1 MEYTFN
7 DVINFD
13 QQFTVIEN
21 LEVYQQHR
29 YKLDVQDMLFGL
41 ENIFRQ
47 YKNLDHFSFHFVF
60 NKSSKIKNN
69 KIQYYLNK
77 PYGHLQDV
85 GFLHCRLF
93 DKNSNLIKDHILH
106 NRFVDNLSKL
116 NIINDNNNSINL
128 FSDKGARKKR
138 LSIYQQI
145 SDNYAFA
152 NNYMQIMKKNFSFF
166 NIYLKKYVSLN
177 NKKNSEK
184 VNFKIF
190 GHTTF
195 TLPLSLS
202 SYEEDTFYN
211 KSYNI
216 NKEYPVLEHIEKM
229 LFLKLILSIVEGFNF
244 NHFEK
249 VNFNNDYIYING
261 KNKNLELC
269 HKIIGDFIKFSQF
282 FGYGIK
288 EKMDITALDKN
299 NYLKIVE
306 FAPDVNKDFLQDV
319 KYHLSS
325 LVARKERN
333 AINDEL
339 DILMKE
345 HTQYQEINQPTSITK
360 IKRRI

>member
-13 QQFTVIEN
+13 QQSNIIEN
-21 LEVYQQHR
+21 LEVYRQHR

-47 YKNLDHFSFHFVF
+47 YRNLDHFSFQFVF
-60 NKSSKIKNN
+60 NKNSKIKNN
-69 KIQYYLNK
+69 KIQYHLNK

-93 DKNSNLIKDHILH
+93 DKNGNMIKNHILH
-106 NRFVDNLSKL
+106 NHFVDNLSKL
-116 NIINDNNNSINL
+116 NIINDNQNSINL

-145 SDNYAFA
+145 SDNYSFA
-152 NNYMQIMKKNFSFF
+152 DNYMDIMKKNFSFF
-166 NIYLKKYVSLN
+166 NLYLKKYVLLNN
-177 NKKNSEK
+177 NKKSEN
-184 VNFKIF
+184 VDFKIF

-229 LFLKLILSIVEGFNF
+229 LFLKLILSIAEGFNF

-249 VNFNNDYIYING
+249 VNFNNDYIHING
-261 KNKNLELC
+261 KNKNLEIC
-269 HKIIGDFIKFSQF
+269 HQIIGDFTKFSQF

-306 FAPDVNKDFLQDV
+306 LAPDVNTDFLQDV

-333 AINDEL
+333 TINDEL
-339 DILMKE
+339 DVLMKE
-345 HTQYQEINQPTSITK
+345 YTQHQEINKPSSLTK
-360 IKRRI
+360 IKKRI